1 MPTIR
6 EAWQIG
12 RAQLS
17 ESPTPALDARLLLEL
32 VLGHDHAWLVAHDD
46 EPLAADTTAIY
57 RALLDRAAAHEPIPY
72 LTGHAPFLG
81 LDFAVSHDV
90 LIPRP
95 ETEQLVEMAAEWA
108 DGRGAIR
115 VVDVGT
121 GSGCIAVSLARRLP
135 RASVA
140 AVDISAEALAVATVN
155 ARHHAPDRI
164 RFVRG
169 DLLAAFAPGLDL
181 IVANLPYI
189 AEHEWPS
196 LAIGVKF
203 YEPALALNGGVDGL
217 DHYRNLLPQ
226 AAERLRTGGLILLE
240 IGWRQ
245 GEAVMALARQSWPE
259 ADIRVQIDFAGR
271 DRIVVIQT

>member
-6 EAWQIG
+6 EAWQFG
-12 RAQLS
+12 RAKLS
-17 ESPTPALDARLLLEL
+17 KSPTPALDARLLLEH
-32 VLGHDHAWLVAHDD
+32 VLGRDHAWLVAHDN
-46 EPLAADTTAIY
+46 ESLAADTLATY

-95 ETEQLVEMAAEWA
+95 ETEQLVEIAAEWA
-108 DGRGAIR
+108 DGRGTIR
-115 VVDVGT
+115 IVDVGT
-121 GSGCIAVSLARRLP
+121 GSGCIGISLARRLP
-135 RASVA
+135 RAIVA
-140 AVDISAEALAVATVN
+140 AVDISAEALAVAAAN
-155 ARHHAPDRI
+155 ARQHAPDHI
-164 RFVRG
+164 RFVQG

-181 IVANLPYI
+181 IAANLPYI

-245 GEAVMALARQSWPE
+245 GEAVAALARQSWPG
-259 ADIRVQIDFAGR
+259 ADIRVLADFAGR
-271 DRIVVIQT
+271 DRIVAIQT